1 MRKWEFPSNNNA
13 TIYGLNDAGVATF
26 SSTLYESLVREAIQN
41 SLDAKN
47 EETDGPVEVHFT
59 QEKIEKTALPGWES
73 LKQAIAASTEVRS
86 NDEKTKKFFSDA
98 LRQFDNEIIRVLKV
112 SDYNTSGLEGGLTG
126 RQGSSWSRLVKE
138 SGTSNKSGDA
148 GGSFG
153 IGKAAYFAC
162 SQLRTVF
169 FSSLSTSG
177 EQSYIGVSKL
187 ISFDLPDGTMSQG
200 IGYYAESDKFYAI
213 PEQACFDG
221 SEKRVKSGTD
231 IYIIQNFLIQ
241 DTQLSSKLIDS
252 VISNFLISIMK
263 GLLIVKVQDELIDSE
278 YVDRYFEGK
287 KTLPRESLSNET
299 RDLLAYYLILKD
311 SDNKTVH
318 IQLDSNEYG
327 KDYGFNDGDC
337 ELLIRKGDDYNRR
350 ILITRK
356 TGMKL
361 FEQSKISGSINFTGI
376 LYISGSSM
384 NRFFRELE
392 GPAHDKWVPNQQS
405 KDYKKQEAAF
415 KDLRNYLKAKVMMN
429 FEDQIGDEFDAFDA
443 GQFLPDN
450 LDIQE
455 DGDNGIE
462 VTLQEKKVKVSS
474 KKMLPSKKKR
484 KEMVTLKDLG
494 AEGEELSDGM
504 DSPTGTGN
512 ESGTG
517 VLHSGEK
524 ANSGQRGT
532 GDGPGYGFVAGD
544 EAGSS
549 LNGEGQN
556 NKESNTENIKYKESR
571 SETRVMCINASSG
584 RYQIVLKAPSKAKHV
599 KLEFSIAGEQDDY
612 VLSILNASLVASEN
626 ALITETHDNII
637 CIEDVAK
644 NEKLRIMAE
653 IDFREHCMM
662 EVEYYESKR

>member
-47 EETDGPVEVHFT
+47 EEIDGPVEVHFT
-59 QEKIEKTALPGWES
+59 QETIEKTALPGWES
-73 LKQAIAASTEVRS
+73 LKQALEASVNVKS
-86 NDEKTKKFFSDA
+86 NDEKTTRFFSVA
-98 LRQFDNEIIRVLKV
+98 ARQLDNEKIRALKV
-112 SDYNTSGLEGGLTG
+112 SDYNTSGLEGGITG
-126 RQGSSWSRLVKE
+126 VQGSSWSRLVKE
-138 SGTSNKSGDA
+138 SGTSNKSGVA

-169 FSSLSTSG
+169 FSSLSTTG

-200 IGYYAESDKFYAI
+200 IGYYAESDKFHAI
-213 PEQACFDG
+213 PGQANFDD

-231 IYIIQNFLIQ
+231 IYIIQNFLTQ
-241 DTQLSSKLIDS
+241 DTQLSNKLIES

-263 GLLIVKVQDELIDSE
+263 GLLVVKVQGELIDSA
-278 YVDRYFEGK
+278 YVDRYFEEK
-287 KTLPRESLSNET
+287 KNLPRENLSSDT
-299 RDLLAYYLILKD
+299 KDLLAYYQILKD
-311 SDNKTVH
+311 SDGKTIH
-318 IQLDSNEYG
+318 IQLDTNDYG
-327 KDYGFNDGDC
+327 KDYGFKDGDC
-337 ELLIRKGDDYNRR
+337 ELLIRKGDDYNKR
-350 ILITRK
+350 ILIARK

-361 FEQSKISGSINFTGI
+361 FEQTNISGTINFTGI

-392 GPAHDKWVPNQQS
+392 SPAHDKWIPNQQS
-405 KDYKKQEAAF
+405 KDYKKQEEAY
-415 KDLRNYLKAKVMMN
+415 KKLRDYLRANVKKN

-450 LDIQE
+450 LDIHE

-462 VTLQEKKVKVSS
+462 VTLQEKKVKVSA
-474 KKMLPSKKKR
+474 KKMMPSKKKR
-484 KEMVTLKDLG
+484 KQMVSLKDLG
-494 AEGEELSDGM
+494 AEGEDFSEGM
-504 DSPTGTGN
+504 DSQTGTGD
-512 ESGTG
+512 EPGSS

-532 GDGPGYGFVAGD
+532 GDGPGYGFSSGD
-544 EAGSS
+544 DTGSS
-549 LNGEGQN
+549 LNENGQN
-556 NKESNTENIKYKESR
+556 TSESNEENIKYKEAR
-571 SETRVMCINASSG
+571 SETRVMCINASTG

-612 VLSILNASLVASEN
+612 ALTILNASLAGSGSAVIA
-626 ALITETHDNII
+626 ETHDNII
-637 CIEDVAK
+637 CIEDVSK
-644 NEKLRIMAE
+644 NEKLRITVE